1 MHTVT
6 LAPAAQ
12 LPSAGSSPAPKAG
25 RPSVDEAA
33 QLTQRIVA
41 VATQLFVAN
50 GYAATSV
57 DAIVR
62 GAGISKKTLYAR
74 FADKAQVFD
83 AVVESHVL
91 RHLGMP
97 QDDVPPTGTL
107 QEQLNQVGARLLVG
121 TLHAD
126 VLGIYRVAV
135 AESLQFPQ
143 LMRKVFDAAVLRAVE
158 QVERLFLAALVPPPD
173 ARQARQLAMHFMNC
187 AISPPF
193 YRAMQG
199 LEPAGFDDARRAQ
212 LHTAVA
218 YFLHGV
224 LGVQGRSPQVAG

>member
-1 MHTVT
+1 MHPVIH
-6 LAPAAQ
+6 APAAQ
-12 LPSAGSSPAPKAG
+12 LPPAGKSSAPKAG

-158 QVERLFLAALVPPPD
+158 QVERLLLAGLLPPPD
-173 ARQARQLAMHFMNC
+173 AWQARQLAMHFMHC

-199 LEPAGFDDARRAQ
+199 LEPAGFDEARRAQ

-224 LGVQGRSPQVAG
+224 LGAQGRSLQATD